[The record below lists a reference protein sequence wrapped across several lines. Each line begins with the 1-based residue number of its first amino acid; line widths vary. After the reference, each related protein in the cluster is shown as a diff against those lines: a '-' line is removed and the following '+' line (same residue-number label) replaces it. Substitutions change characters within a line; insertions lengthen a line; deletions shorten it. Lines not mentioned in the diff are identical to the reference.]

1 MTPVRGTGRNA
12 WGALSLD
19 METLEFTTRV
29 KASDDARLVTGRGDV
44 DRFDRRT
51 ILKSI
56 AVMAAASA
64 FPACDDG
71 SNVGSDADGLAR
83 FPQGVA
89 SGDPRQG
96 TVILWTR
103 VVNVGSSPVDLP
115 LRLEVAVDPSFTQLV
130 VQKDDLTATVA
141 HDGCIKVRVKRL
153 SAGSTYYYR
162 FSLVQGTK
170 RYHSTA
176 GRTRTAPDASAD
188 VPVRFAVANCQD
200 YVGRY
205 WNPYQQL
212 LTLQPH
218 ELDFFLSIGDYIYET
233 TVADGVPAGNR
244 AITFSKPSE
253 AIDLGAGNLAA
264 RSVGNYRD
272 LYRTYRGDALVQQV
286 HARWPII
293 AIWDDHEYA
302 DDCWGST
309 ATYFNGR
316 KNEKDDE
323 RRRNAEQVFFEYM
336 PIDQGAPG
344 SDPSIDVVTTE
355 RPQLYPNQKLW
366 RSFVFGQHL
375 ELVMT
380 DYRSFR
386 PDHPIPEDAFPGTVV
401 ADQATLVGLLG
412 QAAFDANFPPG
423 LAEYLDVDLPEL
435 VGLKSNLLGIAAAGA
450 QQEGLS
456 IADSYVWADQV
467 IRGKLGVV
475 VINQM
480 LEAANQRLISADGL
494 ERGLFFALIGKQS
507 FFSQY
512 GSRYIVVKSSY
523 DLYTALLYAR
533 TARASENAFGAEQ
546 EKFVVDTLTR
556 STRTHKVLVS
566 SVSLVSMQLNL
577 TGVPGVP
584 PQFARAFYFD
594 VDQWDGFPNKRAE
607 LLGRLAGVQNL
618 IALSGDIHGTFA
630 GNEKVSSPK
639 FALLTAPAISSQTVG
654 EEVGAAVT
662 TFSPDPAFQPGGAV
676 YEALV
681 NGLPQLFQASTG
693 GALKFVDTSS
703 HGFLTVAVD
712 GSSARATFTLIPG
725 SEVTVDYS
733 RQPAGALQE
742 KVTTVTF
749 DVVGGQLTPVS

>member
-1 MTPVRGTGRNA
+1 M
-12 WGALSLD
+12 
-19 METLEFTTRV
+19 
-29 KASDDARLVTGRGDV
+29 

-64 FPACDDG
+64 FPACGD
-71 SNVGSDADGLAR
+71 STESVGSDADGLAR

-89 SGDPRQG
+89 SGDPKQT

-115 LRLEVAVDPSFTQLV
+115 LRLDVALDAGFTRMVVEKEGLV
-130 VQKDDLTATVA
+130 ATVA
-141 HDGCIKVRVKRL
+141 HDGCIKVRVKNL
-153 SAGSTYYYR
+153 TAATTYYYR
-162 FSLVQGTK
+162 FSFVQGRT

-188 VPVRFAVANCQD
+188 VAINFTVANCQD

-205 WNPYQQL
+205 WNSYQQM
-212 LTLQPH
+212 LTLAP
-218 ELDFFLSIGDYIYET
+218 EDLDFFLAIGDYIYET
-233 TVADGVPAGNR
+233 TNTFGTAGATR
-244 AITFSKPSE
+244 TITFAKPEE
-253 AIDLGAGNLAA
+253 AIDLGGGNLAA
-264 RSVGNYRD
+264 KSVGNYRD
-272 LYRTYRGDALVQQV
+272 LYRTYRGDPLLQQV

-293 AIWDDHEYA
+293 ATWDDHEYS

-316 KNEKDDE
+316 KNEKDDD
-323 RRRNAEQVFFEYM
+323 RRRNAEQAFFEYM
-336 PIDQGAPG
+336 PIDEGTAG
-344 SDPSIDVVTTE
+344 GDPQTDVFTTE
-355 RPQLYPNQKLW
+355 RAQLYPNQKLW
-366 RSFVFGQHL
+366 RSFVFGKHL
-375 ELVMT
+375 ELVVT
-380 DYRSFR
+380 DFRSFR

-423 LAEYLDVDLPEL
+423 VAEYIDVDQPAND
-435 VGLKSNLLGIAAAGA
+435 GLRSTLTSIAAAGA

-456 IADSYVWADQV
+456 LADAYAWAV
-467 IRGKLGVV
+467 RNIHGNLAVL

-480 LEAANQRLISADGL
+480 LAAAHVAPIPATGL
-494 ERGLFFALIGKQS
+494 PRGLFYALIGKQS

-512 GSRYIVVKSSY
+512 GARYVVVKSSY

-533 TARASENAFGAEQ
+533 TAKASENAFGAEQ
-546 EKFVVDTLTR
+546 ESFIVDKLTK
-556 STRTHKVLVS
+556 STATHKALVS

-577 TGVPGVP
+577 TGIPGVP
-584 PQFARAFYFD
+584 AQFARAFYFD

-607 LLGRLAGVQNL
+607 LLARLAGVQNL
-618 IALSGDIHGTFA
+618 VALSGDIHGTFA
-630 GNEKVSSPK
+630 GNETAASPK
-639 FALLTAPAISSQTVG
+639 IALLTAPAISSQTVG

-662 TFSPDPAFQPGGAV
+662 TFSSDAAFQPGGAV

-681 NGLPQLFQASTG
+681 NNLPLLFQASTG
-693 GALKFVDTSS
+693 GAIKFVDTSS
-703 HGFLTVAVD
+703 HGFLKLGVEEAQI
-712 GSSARATFTLIPG
+712 RASFVLIPA

-733 RQPAGALQE
+733 KQPAGALQDKITVVE
-742 KVTTVTF
+742 LGVAGGAITT
-749 DVVGGQLTPVS
+749 S